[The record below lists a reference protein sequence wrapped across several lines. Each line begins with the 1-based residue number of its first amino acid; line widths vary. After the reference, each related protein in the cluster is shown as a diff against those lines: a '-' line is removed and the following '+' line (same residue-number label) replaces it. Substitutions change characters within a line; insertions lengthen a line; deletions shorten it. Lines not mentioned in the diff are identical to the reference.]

1 MIFDIIVFLIIELFY
16 NIIKNLILT
25 LMYKLMREIGQVDHI
40 RAQQMSI
47 TPLTFLEFRSV

>member
-25 LMYKLMREIGQVDHI
+25 LMYILMREIRQVDHI
-40 RAQQMSI
+40 RVQQMSI
-47 TPLTFLEFRSV
+47 TPLTFL